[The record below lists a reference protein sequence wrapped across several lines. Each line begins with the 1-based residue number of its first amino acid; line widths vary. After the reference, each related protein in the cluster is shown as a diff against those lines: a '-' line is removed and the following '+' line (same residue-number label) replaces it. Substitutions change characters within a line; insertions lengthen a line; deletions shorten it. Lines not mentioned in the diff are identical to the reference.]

1 MTSVLVL
8 DDRQDDR
15 YLLSTVLGYAG
26 YTALEASTGQTA
38 LDLARSERP
47 DLIITDILMPA
58 MNGYEFVRELRT
70 DPLVGNTPVVFS
82 TANYAEDETRQLA
95 AACGVSH
102 FLVKPSE
109 PEAIIRVVAEALGSD
124 HDLVVPPVSGQQF
137 DRHLLRAL
145 NEKLVDK
152 VKELETVNAEQGQLA
167 REREMI
173 LNSAGD
179 GIYRVDRDGLITY
192 ANPAVAELLDCP
204 VEDLLGSDAHELVHH
219 SRADRTP
226 FPIDQC
232 RIKAS
237 LRGEVHHVTDEVF
250 WRRNGT
256 HFPVD
261 YTSAPIRENGDIT
274 GVVCVFSDI
283 TEEKQREADLRE
295 QLEWHQRITHVVER
309 DELLVYS
316 QPIVDLQTGRLIYEE
331 LLVRMRGSA
340 PEEVILPGEFLP
352 HAERLGLIQGIDRWM
367 VRQALRLVTES
378 RAVAVNLS
386 ALSINDLQLT
396 TDIATALAEQP
407 ADPSQLIVEI
417 TESAAAEFSDR
428 AEEFAQRLNHLG
440 CRLALDDFGTGF
452 GTMTYLRDFP
462 ADFLKIDIEFVRDL
476 HTSEANQRLV
486 KTILEIARQNNQQ
499 TIAEGVETEP
509 TAALLRDYGVDYAQ
523 GYLFGRPEPLELD
536 L

>member
-8 DDRQDDR
+8 DDSQDNR
-15 YLLSTVLGYAG
+15 ALLSTVLGYAG
-26 YTALEASTGQTA
+26 YTVLEASNGNAA
-38 LDLARSERP
+38 LELARSEQP
-47 DLIITDILMPA
+47 DLIIADILMPE
-58 MNGYEFVRELRT
+58 MNGYEFVRELRSERV
-70 DPLVGNTPVVFS
+70 VGNTPVIFS
-82 TANYAEDETRQLA
+82 TATYAEGEARRLA

-102 FLVKPSE
+102 FLMKPCE
-109 PEAIIRVVAEALGSD
+109 PEQIIRTVGEVLGSEQ
-124 HDLVVPPVSGQQF
+124 DLQRQVPTEEF
-137 DRHLLRAL
+137 DRNVLRAL
-145 NEKLVDK
+145 NEKLVEK
-152 VKELETVNAEQGQLA
+152 VKELETVGVEQGQLA

-179 GIYRVDRDGLITY
+179 GIYRVDREGRITY
-192 ANPAVAELLDCP
+192 ANPAVAGLLDCR
-204 VEDLLGSDAHELVHH
+204 VEDLLGRDAHELVHH

-226 FPIDQC
+226 FPIDEC

-250 WRRNGT
+250 WRPNGT

-261 YTSAPIRENGDIT
+261 YTSAPIRENGEIT

-283 TEEKQREADLRE
+283 TEQKQREVELRD
-295 QLEWHQRITHVVER
+295 QLEWHQRISRAVER

-316 QPIVDLQTGRLIYEE
+316 QPIVDLQTGRPVHEE

-340 PEEVILPGEFLP
+340 PKEVIPPGVFLP
-352 HAERLGLIQGIDRWM
+352 YAERLGLIQSIDRWM
-367 VRQALRLVTES
+367 LDQSLKLLNES

-386 ALSINDLQLT
+386 ARSINDLELT
-396 TDIATALAEQP
+396 TEIAGALSKQP

-417 TESAAAEFSDR
+417 TETAAAEKSDV
-428 AEEFAQRLNHLG
+428 AEEFAQRLSHLG

-499 TIAEGVETEP
+499 TIAEGVEAEH
-509 TAALLRDYGVDYAQ
+509 TAALLRHYGVDYAQ
-523 GYLFGRPEPLELD
+523 GYLFGRPEPLQLA